1 MKIIYKKLLILIAIT
16 SSLFFSISSYS
27 YADEIKMKCE
37 TENVLS
43 DNFTLFKYEKSL
55 FGKKKVLHRTN
66 GSWVD
71 LFENPNVREYKV
83 GDKSASFLVRKRSDW
98 WFRIVLDF
106 EMRENQVKV
115 CYNSDCSGS
124 IINSGSVPCS

>member
-1 MKIIYKKLLILIAIT
+1 MTTAIT
-16 SSLFFSISSYS
+16 KAQNENITTLNAERADIRFSLP
-27 YADEIKMKCE
+27 
-37 TENVLS
+37 
-43 DNFTLFKYEKSL
+43 TLFKYEKSL

-106 EMRENQVKV
+106 EMREIQVKN
-115 CYNSDCSGS
+115 CYNSDCSRLV
-124 IINSGSVPCS
+124 NSGSLPCS